1 MKKDQIVVI
10 GDIMLDRYIH
20 GDCTRI
26 SPEAPVPVLQV
37 KSTHATLGGAANVA
51 KNLAL
56 LGAKV
61 AMIGLIGPDE
71 SGDTVRQ
78 LLSEAGIT
86 PHCPAW
92 IEKTT
97 TKTRIVARN
106 QQMIRIDTEVTASL
120 EAPLEKELIDQID
133 WNRTSA
139 IIVSDYAKGT
149 CSPTILQLL
158 MQKAKDNTTPVF
170 VDPKGRDWSKYKGAF
185 LIKPNTLE
193 LEEFLGTSNEQD
205 MDNLMQ
211 KRILSDLAIPNLL
224 WTRGSKGMTLVQ
236 ARGQKHFPTKKVEVY
251 DVSGAG
257 DTTIAVLVHSYI
269 QDHDLEKAIRYSN
282 AAGTFVV
289 TKANTYAIKAE
300 ELQEIIKGLDS

>member
-1 MKKDQIVVI
+1 MNKDQIVVI

-56 LGAKV
+56 LGAQV
-61 AMIGLIGPDE
+61 SMIGLLGPDE
-71 SGDTVRQ
+71 SGEMVRQ
-78 LLSEAGIT
+78 LLTEAGIA

-92 IEKTT
+92 IERTT

-106 QQMIRIDTEVTASL
+106 QQMIRIDTEVTASISSDQ
-120 EAPLEKELIDQID
+120 EKELLDHID
-133 WNRTSA
+133 WSRTSA
-139 IIVSDYAKGT
+139 IIVSDYAKGA
-149 CSPTILQLL
+149 CSPSMLQFL
-158 MQKAKDNTTPVF
+158 MQMAQTNSTPVF
-170 VDPKGRDWSKYKGAF
+170 VDPKGRDWSKYRGAF

-193 LEEFLGTSNEQD
+193 LEEFLGTTDEQD
-205 MDNLMQ
+205 IDKVIQQNVLFE
-211 KRILSDLAIPNLL
+211 LSIPNLL

-236 ARGQKHFPTKKVEVY
+236 ADCQKHFPTKKVEVY

-257 DTTIAVLVHSYI
+257 DTTIAVLVHSFV
-269 QDHDLEKAIRYSN
+269 QDHDLEKAIKYSN

-289 TKANTYAIKAE
+289 TKANTYAIGAE
-300 ELQEIIKGLDS
+300 EMQEIIKGLDV